1 MRFVIP
7 AIPPLQLAL
16 DSTAAGSITLYIG
29 QSESDGYNNNNN
41 KNDNNHSINHIT
53 DNDINNNDNHF
64 RFNFQKGL
72 KKH

>member
-29 QSESDGYNNNNN
+29 QSESDGYNKNNNN
-41 KNDNNHSINHIT
+41 NNNNNHSINHIT
-53 DNDINNNDNHF
+53 DNDINNNNNHF
-64 RFNFQKGL
+64 RFNF
-72 KKH
+72 